1 MSLFHTHLDISSKG
15 RKLSEDSTGENG
27 VWTNKDSPF
36 KFLRCFIKSW
46 LGKGKLEKFTKHKS
60 VLRVIHGVFY
70 VALVA
75 HGHYFKNYIKSK
87 QRKEQSLALRFIPVK
102 YANEIHIDL

>member
-1 MSLFHTHLDISSKG
+1 MFS
-15 RKLSEDSTGENG
+15 
-27 VWTNKDSPF
+27 
-36 KFLRCFIKSW
+36 
-46 LGKGKLEKFTKHKS
+46 
-60 VLRVIHGVFY
+60 

-87 QRKEQSLALRFIPVK
+87 RRKEQSLALRSILVK